1 MKLFE
6 EATLRLKQQLNVI
19 EDQEAAV
26 ILGLSKHAWM
36 GRKKRDSFPTKEVF
50 ALAQRRPEL
59 MLDPDW
65 IVTGSSKR
73 AETVGGDE
81 TSLLECY
88 RLMNSSQKHQLR
100 QIALL
105 WAGVMQLT
113 PTPPNQGD

>member
-1 MKLFE
+1 MKSFE
-6 EATLRLKQQLNVI
+6 EATLRLKQQLRVT
-19 EDQEAAV
+19 EDQQAAEL
-26 ILGLSKHAWM
+26 LGLTGQAWVK
-36 GRKKRDSFPTKEVF
+36 RKKRESFPTKEVF

-73 AETVGGDE
+73 AETAEGDE

-105 WAGVMQLT
+105 WSGTMKLT
-113 PTPPNQGD
+113 TKNDQT